1 MSAKSGLDK
10 KKSRSRSRMQGEY
23 QDWMDRGTAKLSK
36 WIIHNV
42 DTAHKI
48 LHNFFLHVQCNTYP
62 GSTVQCSV
70 KYYDSLH
77 WCSIMCNMVVR
88 LCALVLYST
97 VVQWNTIQWYSTI
110 WYSGTAQYGTVVQCS
125 MVQWYS
131 AIWYSSVR
139 ELGEDQPDCKILE
152 PVITGVFG
160 PANLF
165 MLQFGLLDD
174 RKKIIY
180 VM

>member
-1 MSAKSGLDK
+1 
-10 KKSRSRSRMQGEY
+10 
-23 QDWMDRGTAKLSK
+23 
-36 WIIHNV
+36 
-42 DTAHKI
+42 
-48 LHNFFLHVQCNTYP
+48 
-62 GSTVQCSV
+62 
-70 KYYDSLH
+70 
-77 WCSIMCNMVVR
+77 MVVH

-97 VVQWNTIQWYSTI
+97 VVRCNTIQWYCTI